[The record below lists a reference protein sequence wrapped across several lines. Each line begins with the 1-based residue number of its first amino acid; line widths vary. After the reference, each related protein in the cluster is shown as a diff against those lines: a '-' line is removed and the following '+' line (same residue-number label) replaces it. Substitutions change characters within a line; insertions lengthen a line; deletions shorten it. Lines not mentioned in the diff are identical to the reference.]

1 MGIRSLI
8 LLLHSNASAD
18 QILLKAHIYISSS
31 LSVALKTLRLNQLS
45 DNVGENSLWA
55 TLHFSERR
63 VGVCVCV
70 CVLFATHCL
79 CNQYAG
85 GTVGTKTDRGVWPP
99 AHSKLKDRDKEE
111 EAPHIFTGRSIS
123 SLIHAALYL
132 DQTKWGK
139 TGEILLLFSIVCWH
153 SRALMHLTKIAFI
166 SHYVLA
172 IYCILDIKSRVIM
185 NGNGSSVLFVWMWMY
200 SHTCSLCKTQRL

>member
-1 MGIRSLI
+1 MSWQCLLVLKDIILHWYVICYEVGKQTI
-8 LLLHSNASAD
+8 LLLR
-18 QILLKAHIYISSS
+18 QQIRILLKAHIYISSS

-45 DNVGENSLWA
+45 DNVGANSLWA
-55 TLHFSERR
+55 TLHFSECR
-63 VGVCVCV
+63 VGMCVCI

-111 EAPHIFTGRSIS
+111 KAPHIFTGRSIS
-123 SLIHAALYL
+123 SLIHTALYL

-139 TGEILLLFSIVCWH
+139 TGETLALFSIFC
-153 SRALMHLTKIAFI
+153 
-166 SHYVLA
+166 
-172 IYCILDIKSRVIM
+172 
-185 NGNGSSVLFVWMWMY
+185 
-200 SHTCSLCKTQRL
+200 